1 MQALSGRAMNRA
13 RISGPQRTVAVDR
26 GLYLVHYATA
36 DDGTNPPT
44 VRVFGTNGSVE
55 ILTHP
60 DDDEGTM
67 RLPGSSIAV
76 RVASACDLVIEVAPS
91 VPNGSTAAAISL
103 EPLSTA
109 RRRQGGTDIPAA
121 PAQGYATAVAAPA
134 LRILGHVSGIG
145 DVVVASGDWI
155 AGPMAPSR
163 VEGIAIEWPNAP
175 AGVNL
180 RYAVQFLG
188 PQGGSS
194 PLTDLGG
201 FAGTRRRALA
211 LCGVV
216 LELSGPAATRYQL
229 VAEALFLGAPVQS
242 QRGQRVVLAGA
253 TGREPLVGVRI
264 ALEEAAPLRPAA
276 PPPAAVSAPLA
287 PARQPVPA
295 AQPAQTPRAAAPEE
309 TVPAVRRTGRVRV
322 FRNIGGRGSDG

>member
-1 MQALSGRAMNRA
+1 MNRA

-26 GLYLVHYATA
+26 GLFLVHYATA
-36 DDGTNPPT
+36 DDGANPPT
-44 VRVFGTNGSVE
+44 VRVFGKTGAVE

-60 DDDEGTM
+60 DDDDGTM
-67 RLPGSSIAV
+67 RQPGSSLAV

-91 VPNGSTAAAISL
+91 VPNGSTAAAINL

-109 RRRQGGTDIPAA
+109 RRRQGGSDIPAA
-121 PAQGYATAVAAPA
+121 PAPSPVPALSAPA

-145 DVVVASGDWI
+145 DVVVAAGDWV

-163 VEGIAIEWPNAP
+163 IEGIAIEWANAP

-216 LELSGPAATRYQL
+216 LELSGPAATRYQI
-229 VAEALFLGAPVQS
+229 VAEALFLGAPVLT
-242 QRGQRVVLAGA
+242 QRGQRVVLSGA
-253 TGREPLVGVRI
+253 TGREPLVGLKL

-276 PPPAAVSAPLA
+276 PPPQKPAAVSAPARQLPQA
-287 PARQPVPA
+287 PQPLQPARPA
-295 AQPAQTPRAAAPEE
+295 EPDEAL
-309 TVPAVRRTGRVRV
+309 PAVRRTGRVRV